1 MAGELAAYGT
11 VRRIDGATRYET
23 SINVAKTFF
32 GETSCAV
39 LAYGNNFPDGLC
51 GGALANS
58 MNAPLILVTND
69 KYTAAEQY
77 AEENNMN
84 YGVVLGGA
92 GLIKNAVAEK
102 LFVNN
107 K

>member
-11 VRRIDGATRYET
+11 IQRIEGATRYET
-23 SINVAKTFF
+23 SVNVAKTFF

-51 GGALANS
+51 GGALASS
-58 MNAPLILVTND
+58 MNAPLLLVTND
-69 KYTAAEQY
+69 KYGAAEQY
-77 AEENNMN
+77 AKENHLSH
-84 YGVVLGGA
+84 GVVLGGPT
-92 GLIKNAVAEK
+92 LVNNAVSNK
-102 LFVNN
+102 IFNN